1 MRRRNVLSGA
11 AAIIA
16 LQGALPPRS
25 RTRTAAATVAGRVR
39 PGIPGWPG
47 GADWE
52 RLRQAVNG
60 RLSPVALPDF
70 ADPAVHQLIA
80 DPFYLQDQ
88 PGLTENSGW
97 LDAWRSSPSR
107 YVVAAESAAHV
118 AAAVRFAGV
127 HNLRL
132 VVKGTGHSYLGT
144 SNAPDS
150 LLVWTRRMN
159 AITVHDGFVPQ
170 GSGAAGVPAVSVG
183 AGAIWLHVY
192 QAVTGGAGRYVQG
205 GGCTTVGVAG
215 LVQGGGFGS
224 FSKTY
229 GTAAASL
236 LEAEIVTA
244 DGATRVVNSA
254 REPDLF
260 WALKGGGGGTFG
272 VVTRLTLATHRL
284 PETFGS
290 VRWTLHA
297 RSDEAYRRLLARFID
312 LYATGLFNPHW
323 GEQVYVRP
331 DNRFGVMMA
340 FQGLTQAQAQ
350 AAWQP
355 LVDFVKAN
363 AADYED
369 QESFIAQEVPARYFW
384 SAELYRRY
392 APWAV
397 TFDSRPGASPT
408 DFCWRG
414 DSHQAGAFW
423 DTFTSA
429 WLPASLLL
437 PQNQARLVD
446 AWFGASRHWQVEFA
460 FNKGLAGAPTAAI
473 EAARNTA
480 MNPDVLEAF
489 ALAISASYGA
499 SAFSGFP
506 APEPATAGARRSR
519 VQAAMTA
526 LRAAAPDTGAYVNE
540 CDYFQPDWQRAF
552 WGRNHPRLADI
563 KRRYDPDGLF
573 FVHHG
578 VGSEAWST
586 DGFTRLL

>member
-1 MRRRNVLSGA
+1 MRRRSVLSGT

-16 LQGALPPRS
+16 LQAALPQRLS
-25 RTRTAAATVAGRVR
+25 AQAAAANAADRVR
-39 PGIPGWPG
+39 PGTPGWPSQ
-47 GADWE
+47 ADWADLSQSVE
-52 RLRQAVNG
+52 G
-60 RLSPVALPDF
+60 RLSPVILPDL

-80 DPFYLQDQ
+80 NPFYLQDQ

-97 LDAWRSSPSR
+97 LDAWRSSASA
-107 YVVAAESAAHV
+107 YVVAAESAADV
-118 AAAVRFAGV
+118 AAAIRFATA
-127 HNLRL
+127 HKLRL

-159 AITVHDGFVPQ
+159 AITVHDSFVPQ
-170 GSGAAGVPAVSVG
+170 GSGAVPVPAVSVG
-183 AGAIWLHVY
+183 TGAIWLHVY
-192 QAVTGGAGRYVQG
+192 QAVTGGAGRYAQG

-215 LVQGGGFGS
+215 LVQGGGFGT
-224 FSKTY
+224 FSKAY

-244 DGATRVVNSA
+244 DGVTRIVNSA

-272 VVTRLTLATHRL
+272 VVTRLTLATHPL
-284 PETFGS
+284 PETFGV

-297 RSDEAYRRLLARFID
+297 RSDEAYRRLLAHFID

-323 GEQVYVRP
+323 AEQVRVRP
-331 DNRFGVMMA
+331 VNRFEVAMM
-340 FQGLTQAQAQ
+340 FQGLTQEQAR

-355 LVDFVKAN
+355 LIDFVNAN
-363 AADYED
+363 AADYEGQD
-369 QESFIAQEVPARYFW
+369 SFTALVFPARSYW
-384 SAELYRRY
+384 NAEIIRRL
-392 APWAV
+392 APEAV
-397 TFDSRPGASPT
+397 TFDGRPGASPT

-423 DTFTSA
+423 DTLTSA
-429 WLPASLLL
+429 WLPASLLQ
-437 PQNQARLVD
+437 PQNQAWLVD
-446 AWFGASRHWQVEFA
+446 ALFAASRHWQVEVA
-460 FNKGLAGAPTAAI
+460 FNKGLAGAPAAAI
-473 EAARNTA
+473 EASRNTA
-480 MNPDVLEAF
+480 MNPDVLDAF
-489 ALAISASYGA
+489 ALAISASYG
-499 SAFSGFP
+499 STAFPGFP
-506 APEPATAGARRSR
+506 PPELATAGDRRAR

-552 WGRNHPRLADI
+552 WGRNYPRLADI

-578 VGSEAWST
+578 VGSEAWSA
-586 DGFTRLL
+586 DGFTRVM